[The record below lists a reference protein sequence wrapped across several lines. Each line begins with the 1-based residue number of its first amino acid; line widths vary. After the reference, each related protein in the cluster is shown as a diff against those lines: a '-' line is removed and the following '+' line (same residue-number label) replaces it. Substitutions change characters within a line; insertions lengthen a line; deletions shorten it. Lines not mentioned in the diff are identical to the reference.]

1 MLPTKHFG
9 ELFSLQIFWLAYVL
23 ILHALLA
30 KSFRTILNLSV
41 EAYNFLQCC
50 GAGEAENILRS

>member
-30 KSFRTILNLSV
+30 KSFLTILNLSV